1 MYTIVTY
8 DCKFKINQ
16 EYIENMLQHYGLRK
30 IQSSLYWGELNNNER
45 ETLVKNIDVGGFCNE
60 LVNNGKTFSF
70 FCIRMK
76 LANSLQFQIHRRRI
90 RFI

>member
-30 IQSSLYWGELNNNER
+30 IQSSLYWG
-45 ETLVKNIDVGGFCNE
+45 
-60 LVNNGKTFSF
+60 
-70 FCIRMK
+70 
-76 LANSLQFQIHRRRI
+76 
-90 RFI
+90 